1 MNPEL
6 MLIHVAEGE
15 RKGRAGQGQGSGW
28 TGLEI
33 IFTHMPC
40 KLSSHR

>member
-15 RKGRAGQGQGSGW
+15 RKGRGSGW